1 MGIHVDINN
10 TEGATPVTAVNIAL
24 VQNVFVTSN
33 SGAVRTF
40 KKPLHVI
47 RTDGCDPLSVNSY
60 DISL

>member
-10 TEGATPVTAVNIAL
+10 TEGNTPIKSVNIAL

-40 KKPLHVI
+40 KKPIYVI
-47 RTDGCDPLSVNSY
+47 QTDGCPALSVNSY
-60 DISL
+60 DIEL